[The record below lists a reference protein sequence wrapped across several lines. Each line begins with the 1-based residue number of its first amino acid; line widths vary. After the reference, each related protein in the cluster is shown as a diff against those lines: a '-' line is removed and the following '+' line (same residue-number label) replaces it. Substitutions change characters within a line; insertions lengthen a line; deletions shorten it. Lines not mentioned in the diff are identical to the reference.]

1 MEAIKVS
8 QLDVAYD
15 DKYIIKNMN
24 LEIPKGKITMIIGSN
39 GCGKSTLLKS
49 IARIIMPKKGDIL
62 LNGVALKE
70 QAPKEIAKKMAVLPQ
85 SPSVPSGLL
94 VKELVSY
101 GRFPYQSAMGG
112 LKQKDIELIKPKKGD
127 ILLNG
132 VALKEQAP
140 KEIAKKMAV
149 LPQSPSVP
157 SGLLVKELVSYGRFP
172 YQSAMGGLKQKDI
185 ELINWAMEVTGIS
198 DFANRPVDRLSGGQR
213 QRAWIA
219 MALAQDTEI
228 LVLDEPTTYLDM
240 AHQLEILL
248 LLKKLNQEANRT
260 IVMVLHELNNA
271 TKFAD
276 YLVGVKEGE
285 VVFAGHPLEVVTT
298 DHLRT
303 LYGIEA
309 TLQLD
314 ESKQYPICVDFNI
327 AR

>member
-49 IARIIMPKKGDIL
+49 IARIIM
-62 LNGVALKE
+62 
-70 QAPKEIAKKMAVLPQ
+70 
-85 SPSVPSGLL
+85 
-94 VKELVSY
+94 
-101 GRFPYQSAMGG
+101 
-112 LKQKDIELIKPKKGD
+112 PKKGD

-303 LYGIEA
+303 LYGIEIGRA
-309 TLQLD
+309 H
-314 ESKQYPICVDFNI
+314 V
-327 AR
+327 

>member
-49 IARIIMPKKGDIL
+49 IARIIM
-62 LNGVALKE
+62 
-70 QAPKEIAKKMAVLPQ
+70 
-85 SPSVPSGLL
+85 
-94 VKELVSY
+94 
-101 GRFPYQSAMGG
+101 
-112 LKQKDIELIKPKKGD
+112 PKKGD

-309 TLQLD
+309 TLRLD
-314 ESKQYPICVDFNI
+314 ESKQHPICVDFNI
-327 AR
+327 AQ